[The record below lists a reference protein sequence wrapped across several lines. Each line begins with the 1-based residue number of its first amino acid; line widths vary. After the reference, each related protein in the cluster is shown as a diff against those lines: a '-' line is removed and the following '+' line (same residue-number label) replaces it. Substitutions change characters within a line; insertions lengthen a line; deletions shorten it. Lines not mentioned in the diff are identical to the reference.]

1 MIHFIT
7 GSKNKLEEIQAIVPG
22 IEQLEMDLP
31 EIQEIDPHKII
42 KAKLEAAFAHSGGEF
57 LVEDT
62 SLYMEAMNGLPGPLI
77 KWFLQAIG
85 NEGLVNLGDKLGNNK
100 AVAKTLIGY
109 AKSRDDIHYFEGVVE
124 GSLVTSRVSSGYGW
138 DLIFLP
144 YGHEKT
150 FAEMSQEE
158 KNTISMRGRA
168 AEKLR
173 VFLNLNL

>member
-1 MIHFIT
+1 MIQFIT

-42 KAKLEAAFAHSGGEF
+42 QAKLEVAFAHSSGEF
-57 LVEDT
+57 IVEDT

-77 KWFLQAIG
+77 KWFLQVMG
-85 NEGLVNLGDKLGNNK
+85 NEGLVNLADKLGNNK

-109 AKSRDDIHYFEGVVE
+109 AKSKDDIRYFEGVVE
-124 GSLVTSRVSSGYGW
+124 GSLVRPRVQSGYGW

-144 YGHEKT
+144 EGHENT
-150 FAEMSQEE
+150 FAEMSKED
-158 KNTISMRGRA
+158 KNDISMRGRA
-168 AEKLR
+168 AEKLKEY
-173 VFLNLNL
+173 LSN